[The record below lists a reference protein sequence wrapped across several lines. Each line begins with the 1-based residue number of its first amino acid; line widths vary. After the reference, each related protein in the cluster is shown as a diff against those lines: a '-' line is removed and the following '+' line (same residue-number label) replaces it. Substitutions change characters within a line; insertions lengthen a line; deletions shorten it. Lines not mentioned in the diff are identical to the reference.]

1 MNNLLKWDKVDY
13 PPKKKIK
20 LERQNCI
27 ESVKD
32 FYEKKKFPRY
42 HELMQTIQ
50 EMRKENHRLRTQLEK
65 WWNKK
70 LR

>member
-1 MNNLLKWDKVDY
+1 MNNIMNFS
-13 PPKKKIK
+13 PKKKPR

-32 FYEKKKFPRY
+32 FYEKRKFPRY
-42 HELMQTIQ
+42 HVLMQTIN
-50 EMRKENHRLRTQLEK
+50 EMRKENKRLRIELEK

-70 LR
+70 SK

>member
-1 MNNLLKWDKVDY
+1 MNNLLKWNKVDL
-13 PPKKKIK
+13 PPKKKPK

-32 FYEKKKFPRY
+32 FYDNKKFPRY
-42 HELMQTIQ
+42 YELMQTIK
-50 EMRKENHRLRTQLEK
+50 EMRKENKRLNAELER

-70 LR
+70 K